1 MIPTVFVSSTVA
13 DLHHIRDALRERIAA
28 LGYNPVLSDHN
39 GVGYVP
45 SLSAVGSCLKTV
57 SLCSLAVVIVGRRYG
72 TIVDDGGGI
81 SVTHKE
87 YRAAREAGVPV
98 FCLVDRDVL
107 AFEQVFDAN
116 TKAGDVHFPEQMDNA
131 IGTFTFLREIRASK
145 TNNGLLAYHNVSDAC
160 QILTTQLAH
169 FFGNL
174 LGQES
179 NPSARQISEVF
190 TELTKLRA
198 EVRRQA
204 DVAKS
209 ATPAHHHAFVVAT
222 QFLVSESYK
231 QLRSLLVATSGGV
244 VEAITDLLAY
254 STLEEYFQRKDI
266 RVTCTDDD
274 QALAVPNVLSEQG
287 TSRTRAWFLVPEGL
301 YAEEPRPLSEPG
313 RSYGG
318 IFIIQGDKTVVMNS
332 VAHKFLSFC
341 YRSIRDM
348 AYANESDDQ
357 AQP

>member
-57 SLCSLAVVIVGRRYG
+57 SVCSLAVVIVGRRYG

-116 TKAGDVHFPEQMDNA
+116 TKSGDVHFPEQMDNA

-160 QILTTQLAH
+160 QILTAQLAH

-179 NPSARQISEVF
+179 NPAARQISEVF

-231 QLRSLLVATSGGV
+231 QLRSLLVTLSGGV
-244 VEAITDLLAY
+244 VEAITDLLEY
-254 STLEEYFQRKDI
+254 TSLQEYFQHKSI

-274 QALAVPNVLSEQG
+274 QELAVPDAPSDHAS
-287 TSRTRAWFLVPEGL
+287 TRTRAWFLVPEEL
-301 YAEEPRPLSEPG
+301 YTDDPRSRGEPG

-318 IFIIQGDKTVVMNS
+318 IFITHGDKAVVMNS

>member
-13 DLHHIRDALRERIAA
+13 DLQHIRDALRARIAD

-45 SLSAVGSCLKTV
+45 SLSAVGSCLQTV
-57 SLCSLAVVIVGRRYG
+57 SLCSLAVVIIGKRYG
-72 TIVDDGGGI
+72 SVLNDGSDI

-87 YRAAREAGVPV
+87 YRTARAAGVPL
-98 FCLVDRDVL
+98 FFLVDQDVL
-107 AFEQVFDAN
+107 AFEQVFEAN
-116 TKAGDVHFPEQMDNA
+116 MNEGAIRFPEQMDNPS
-131 IGTFTFLREIRASK
+131 GTFAFLREIRTHK

-160 QILTTQLAH
+160 RILTTQLAH

-174 LGQES
+174 LGQEN

-209 ATPAHHHAFVVAT
+209 ATPAQHHAFVVAT

-231 QLRSLLVATSGGV
+231 QLRSLLVSLSGGV
-244 VEAITDLLAY
+244 VEAITDLLEY
-254 STLEEYFQRKDI
+254 STLDEYFQRKGI
-266 RVTCTDDD
+266 RATCTDDE
-274 QALAVPNVLSEQG
+274 QALAIPEKPNERG
-287 TSRTRAWFLVPEGL
+287 ITRTRAWFLVPEGL
-301 YAEEPRPLSEPG
+301 YAAETNASGEPG
-313 RSYGG
+313 KSYGG
-318 IFIIQGDKTVVMNS
+318 IFIIDGDKTVVMNP
-332 VAHKFLSFC
+332 VAHKYLSFC
-341 YRSIRDM
+341 YRSIRNM
-348 AYANESDDQ
+348 ACANGRDDH
-357 AQP
+357 A